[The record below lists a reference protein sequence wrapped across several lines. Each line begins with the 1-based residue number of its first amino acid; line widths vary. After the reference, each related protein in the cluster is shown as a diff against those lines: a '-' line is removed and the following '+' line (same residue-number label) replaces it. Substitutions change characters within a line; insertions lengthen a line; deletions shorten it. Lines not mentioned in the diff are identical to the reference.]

1 MFKILNTLL
10 LLILL
15 TACSSQENKE
25 NNSTQIKENIIK
37 EESVQPATQK
47 NVAPQKS
54 NKTESRTTNSET
66 SLFTLTTL
74 EGKEIHIDET
84 KGGLSFKEY
93 KDKVV
98 ILLFFGYRCP
108 PCIAEIPVL
117 KALTDKGHKDLE
129 IVALEVQGQT
139 VEQLKAFKKRKGI
152 NYTLV
157 ASEGNFEFI
166 DYIAKKANWGGSIP
180 FLIGFD
186 KKSEVKVVHV
196 GGLGAEQFDE
206 IYSTLAEVK

>member
-1 MFKILNTLL
+1 MFKIINTLL
-10 LLILL
+10 LFVLL
-15 TACSSQENKE
+15 TACSSQESNE

-37 EESVQPATQK
+37 EESVQPAIQK
-47 NVAPQKS
+47 SVAPQKS
-54 NKTESRTTNSET
+54 NETEETTTNTET

-74 EGKEIHIDET
+74 NGKVLHIDEAA
-84 KGGLSFKEY
+84 GGLSFKEY

-98 ILLFFGYRCP
+98 IVLFFGYRCP
-108 PCIAEIPVL
+108 PCLAEIPVL
-117 KALTDKGHKDLE
+117 KALIDKGHKDLE

-139 VEQLKAFKKRKGI
+139 AEQLKAFKKRTGI

-157 ASEGNFEFI
+157 ASEGHFDFI
-166 DYIAKKANWGGSIP
+166 DYIAKKANWSGAIP

-196 GGLGAEQFDE
+196 GGLGAEQFDK
-206 IYSTLAEVK
+206 IYSTLAETK